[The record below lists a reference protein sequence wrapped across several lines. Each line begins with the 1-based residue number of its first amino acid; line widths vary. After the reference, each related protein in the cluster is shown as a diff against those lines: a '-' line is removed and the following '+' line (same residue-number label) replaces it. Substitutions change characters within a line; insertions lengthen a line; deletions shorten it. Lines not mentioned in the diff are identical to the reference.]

1 VIHLR
6 FPLQLYYHTG
16 ADAAVGYN
24 LDNGI
29 PLSIFPIQA
38 DKFCFCFC
46 GLPGRGKTQI
56 ARRLALYLSFFHA
69 VPVETLDS
77 SEYRRKMCSVIDS
90 EWFDPQNAVA
100 RAEKERVN
108 NAVIEHMVEFL
119 NKHSNGIAI
128 MDSTNP
134 THERRMKVLKTIQ
147 ERTGAKVMFIEVIN
161 ENAQFL
167 ENQCQAAAATGPD
180 YQGKSSA
187 SSVC

>member
-1 VIHLR
+1 
-6 FPLQLYYHTG
+6 
-16 ADAAVGYN
+16 
-24 LDNGI
+24 
-29 PLSIFPIQA
+29 
-38 DKFCFCFC
+38 
-46 GLPGRGKTQI
+46 
-56 ARRLALYLSFFHA
+56 
-69 VPVETLDS
+69 
-77 SEYRRKMCSVIDS
+77 MCSVIDS

-100 RAEKERVN
+100 RAERERVN

-161 ENAQFL
+161 ENTQFL

-187 SSVC
+187 CSVRL